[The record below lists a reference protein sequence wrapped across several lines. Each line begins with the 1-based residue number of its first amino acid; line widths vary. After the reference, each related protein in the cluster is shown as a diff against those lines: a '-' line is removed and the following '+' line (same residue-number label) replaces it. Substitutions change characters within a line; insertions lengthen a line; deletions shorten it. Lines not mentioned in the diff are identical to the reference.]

1 MDLRVTPTDS
11 RADSCTW
18 RPLWM
23 PVLMDAGSHGCLYF
37 KVLQPV
43 DSYKVG
49 RQGLGEQKQP
59 LSEAAQRLC
68 SRPTIG

>member
-1 MDLRVTPTDS
+1 
-11 RADSCTW
+11 
-18 RPLWM
+18 M